1 MVWDMVGT
9 EGPEHQPTC
18 TKFCGWISRRRTLIF
33 PEEVAATNL
42 RPDMGLWSKQRKKVI
57 MIELTVPWEERVEE
71 AHERKAPKYQ
81 ELQCCKVGTRGLI
94 ICQSTWRM
102 LGVVGVKGR
111 RRREVTK
118 RVAEEAE
125 RASRWLWVKSTDGE
139 WNPKNLGYSSVWPAL
154 LPRLPEWVLL

>member
-1 MVWDMVGT
+1 MRVLAAVL
-9 EGPEHQPTC
+9 EE
-18 TKFCGWISRRRTLIF
+18 RTRKRQQVDLDRKLTF
-33 PEEVAATNL
+33 PEEVVATNL
-42 RPDMGLWSKQRKKVI
+42 RPDMVLWSKQAKKVT

-71 AHERKAPKYQ
+71 AHERKALKYQ
-81 ELQCCKVGTRGLI
+81 DLVQSCKDKGWRAMCFPVEVGTRGF

-102 LGVVGVKGR
+102 LGAVGVKGR

-139 WNPKNLGYSSVWPAL
+139 WIPKNLG
-154 LPRLPEWVLL
+154 

>member
-1 MVWDMVGT
+1 M
-9 EGPEHQPTC
+9 C
-18 TKFCGWISRRRTLIF
+18 F
-33 PEEVAATNL
+33 P
-42 RPDMGLWSKQRKKVI
+42 
-57 MIELTVPWEERVEE
+57 VE
-71 AHERKAPKYQ
+71 
-81 ELQCCKVGTRGLI
+81 VGTRGFI

-139 WNPKNLGYSSVWPAL
+139 WNPKNLGHCCPAYTL
-154 LPRLPEWVLL
+154 ESRTRFPGRKSPSPAGGTPPSFLSGSCYRGRNPRGQKESAEEVKEQ